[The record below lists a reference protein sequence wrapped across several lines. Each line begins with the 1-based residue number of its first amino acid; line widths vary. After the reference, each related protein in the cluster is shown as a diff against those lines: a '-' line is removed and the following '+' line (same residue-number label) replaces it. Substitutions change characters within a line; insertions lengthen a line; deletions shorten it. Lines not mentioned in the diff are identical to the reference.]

1 MRRVEHQIQGQPTV
15 RLAGWLFA
23 DLLLVLFVAVIST
36 MPAISKSVSAPAVPT
51 PAPSGTV
58 PGSSSPAEP
67 SLPVL
72 DLAGERLELDVDVP
86 AMLRGEVNGPAASQI
101 LGQMGSALAAHG
113 WQHRRAG
120 FVLSFGVAPS
130 ADYGDGLAARV
141 ASQVNMVLARHLPAF
156 QGIQS
161 RAYWDFGQVGKVR
174 LEVFFF
180 R

>member
-1 MRRVEHQIQGQPTV
+1 MRRLEHGPRGPSPV
-15 RLAGWLFA
+15 HLAGWLFA

-36 MPAISKSVSAPAVPT
+36 MPANSE
-51 PAPSGTV
+51 
-58 PGSSSPAEP
+58 SSSALASPTGSPSMTLPSSKPAEP

-72 DLAGERLELDVDVP
+72 DLAGEQLELNVDVP
-86 AMLRGEVNGPAASQI
+86 AMLRGEIDGPAATQV
-101 LGQMGSALAAHG
+101 LNQMNTALAAHG

-141 ASQVNMVLARHLPAF
+141 ASQVNVILSRRLTAF

-161 RAYWDFGQVGKVR
+161 RAYWDYGQVGKVR
-174 LEVFFF
+174 MEIFFF